1 MRNNNTIPLNLPFS
15 HFLSAISNSRYIR
28 GILRFLTELKIA
40 GLNCNLGLFLRGI
53 QFLESKRF
61 LLYLVYIF
69 CAILRLPQMLST
81 DLIMTLRFHCLRLTA
96 FLKLLQDV
104 SCMVWLFNVTRMW
117 LISFSYFTSSRRQK
131 NTTSPNHVRIKLE
144 LYITWLVNKKLR
156 LFPVKLSNQCDVLVR
171 ITESLLGNLFL
182 FMS

>member
-1 MRNNNTIPLNLPFS
+1 MSKWVIGRKKNSDKWKPLLQSFKSNSRLMRNNNTIPLNLPFS

-40 GLNCNLGLFLRGI
+40 GLNCNLGLFLRGPI

-117 LISFSYFTSSRRQK
+117 LISFPYFTSSRRQK
-131 NTTSPNHVRIKLE
+131 NTTSPNHVRFKF
-144 LYITWLVNKKLR
+144 K
-156 LFPVKLSNQCDVLVR
+156 SNSGSILH
-171 ITESLLGNLFL
+171 G
-182 FMS
+182 